1 MYPPCQARQ
10 PRRSAPHAAR
20 HGCAKGGRCGTN
32 AARRPRWGKRQCPTI
47 PSSCPQPRRPVPRL
61 KAAGSARS
69 MGTGTAGLSL
79 KLRRRARGENGL
91 TNGNTDSVKSALD
104 KKRAVGFQVAGNA
117 ASEAGSSLHGTWPP
131 ACLGGTSSQN
141 ACVRGKSFFSGCLC
155 ARGGED
161 KGCSGSATCSG
172 RDAEAGRVLR
182 GCPSA
187 RSGLCSDRRATHP
200 CWLPPRALGTGTAP
214 VGIGLTPTRRTKDHF
229 SGTREKEPLGSRF
242 ADSSEEPEP
251 LAGETAGVG
260 QVSHRLSRRVPA
272 RGKSCS
278 LH

>member
-91 TNGNTDSVKSALD
+91 TNGNTDSVKSASD
-104 KKRAVGFQVAGNA
+104 KKRAVGFQVAG
-117 ASEAGSSLHGTWPP
+117 
-131 ACLGGTSSQN
+131 Q
-141 ACVRGKSFFSGCLC
+141 RGRL
-155 ARGGED
+155 
-161 KGCSGSATCSG
+161 
-172 RDAEAGRVLR
+172 V
-182 GCPSA
+182 SA
-187 RSGLCSDRRATHP
+187 RHLAARLPRRHLLAKRLRARKVVFLRMP
-200 CWLPPRALGTGTAP
+200 LRPR
-214 VGIGLTPTRRTKDHF
+214 R
-229 SGTREKEPLGSRF
+229 
-242 ADSSEEPEP
+242 
-251 LAGETAGVG
+251 
-260 QVSHRLSRRVPA
+260 
-272 RGKSCS
+272 
-278 LH
+278 